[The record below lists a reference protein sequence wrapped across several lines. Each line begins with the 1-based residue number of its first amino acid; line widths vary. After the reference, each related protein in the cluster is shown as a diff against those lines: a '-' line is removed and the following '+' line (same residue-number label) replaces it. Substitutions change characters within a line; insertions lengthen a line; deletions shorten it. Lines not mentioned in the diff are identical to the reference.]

1 MNNALIDL
9 ISLYQ
14 LLDRALIESEGEI
27 TEDVDTLLESFD
39 GDLKT
44 LLDNYRGWINFNESQ
59 ASMYEVEEKRL
70 KARKD
75 ACNARIE
82 YARSVIQEAIEIA
95 DETKIKTD
103 NATYS
108 LRQTESWKVK
118 DDVDAITKGVMASQ
132 GYATFEFKP
141 SVSAIKDAV
150 KNGTL
155 PGTPEYINVVTSTSL
170 TIR

>member
-1 MNNALIDL
+1 MNNALISL
-9 ISLYQ
+9 IEVYQ
-14 LLDRALIESEGEI
+14 LLDRALIESEGDI
-27 TEDVDTLLESFD
+27 TEDVNVLLDNFD

-59 ASMYEVEEKRL
+59 ANMYELEEKRL
-70 KARKD
+70 KARKE
-75 ACNARIE
+75 ACEARIK

-95 DETKIKTD
+95 GETKIKTD
-103 NATYS
+103 NASYS

-118 DDVDAITKGVMASQ
+118 EDVDGITKGVMASQ
-132 GYATFEFKP
+132 GYAVYKWEP

-155 PGTPEYINVVTSTSL
+155 PGTPEYINVIRNTSL
-170 TIR
+170 TIK